1 MTERASIDENVLDGM
16 RVMNA
21 TAEQIEKARAAMEA
35 QVPEDTGFEVY
46 DDNWESVMCFSG
58 VGTQWQYAGPAAVR
72 TGLNYQG
79 VSALLHLRPMKPA
92 KRSAIFDDIQI
103 MEAAVLKG
111 ERDER
116 DSNAWRANAE
126 AARS

>member
-1 MTERASIDENVLDGM
+1 M

-21 TAEQIEKARAAMEA
+21 SAEEVEKARAAMEA
-35 QVPEDTGFEVY
+35 QMPEDTGFDVY

-72 TGLNYQG
+72 TGLSYPG
-79 VSALLHLRPMKPA
+79 VSAFLHLRVRSPA
-92 KRSAIFDDIQI
+92 RRAAVFDDIQV

-116 DSNAWRANAE
+116 ESTAWRANAE